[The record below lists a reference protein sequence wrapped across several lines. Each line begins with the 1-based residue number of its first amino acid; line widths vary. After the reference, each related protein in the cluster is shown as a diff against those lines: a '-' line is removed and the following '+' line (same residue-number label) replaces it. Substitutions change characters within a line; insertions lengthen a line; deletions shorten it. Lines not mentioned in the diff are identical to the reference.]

1 MMLNPIFNLD
11 REIIGVSV
19 LARDIS
25 KQIKT
30 TERNAI
36 KPIDL
41 FQRIQDTSNI
51 VSETQETEIAAYRKK
66 VEDLKR
72 EISKK

>member
-1 MMLNPIFNLD
+1 M
-11 REIIGVSV
+11 

-25 KQIKT
+25 RQIKT
-30 TERNAI
+30 TEKSYS

-51 VSETQETEIAAYRKK
+51 VNETQETEIAAYRKK

-72 EISKK
+72 EISKR